1 MNRKYLAAL
10 IGQLYRDQAD
20 DGTDGGGG
28 GGGTVGT
35 VDQTPTV
42 KPEDARTAL
51 ADYVSDPESLKTM
64 GDEDVVKLHGKVTAA
79 QQKAIDAHNQKS
91 QAERVEAAKSIK
103 LEVPKDSKLVQAD
116 IDRIS
121 AIMREKGLSKAEADI
136 LVAEAN
142 QTALAYEARMQASA
156 KEQQQGWIK
165 AVQDDPDIGGD
176 NLAVTQ
182 KNAQRVIDTFMPNT
196 KGADGKDVVHP
207 LRAMLRETG
216 FGNHPEVVRFLNR
229 IGASMAEDK
238 ALGGGGGPASEKKS
252 AETVLYGDT
261 KT

>member
-1 MNRKYLAAL
+1 MNRKYIAAL
-10 IGQLYRDQAD
+10 IGQLYRDQAG

-28 GGGTVGT
+28 GGG
-35 VDQTPTV
+35 DQTPIV

-79 QQKAIDAHNQKS
+79 QQKAIEAHQSKS
-91 QAERVEAAKSIK
+91 QAERIEAAKSIK
-103 LEVPKDSKLVQAD
+103 LEVPKDSKLVQTD

-121 AIMREKGLSKAEADI
+121 AIVREKGLSKAEADI

-142 QTALAYEARMQASA
+142 QTALAYETRMQASA
-156 KEQQQGWIK
+156 KEQQEGWIK
-165 AVQDDPDIGGD
+165 AIQDDPEIGGD

-182 KNAQRVIDTFMPNT
+182 KNAQRVIDTFMPST
-196 KGADGKDVVHP
+196 KGADGKEVLHP
-207 LRAMLRETG
+207 MRVMLRETG
-216 FGNHPEVVRFLNR
+216 FGNHPEVVKFLNR
-229 IGASMAEDK
+229 VGLAMGEDK
-238 ALGGGGGPASEKKS
+238 GPNGGGPASGTKS
-252 AETVLYGDT
+252 AESILYGET